1 MKSKFHGFKGPK
13 DFFNKMTKEF
23 IVNEGGTPSPTIFSY
38 IQSLGESLSNM
49 KSRTQSETRRLS
61 IAREHL
67 REIRKK
73 ARQLQ
78 EQVLLLEDQVR
89 VLEESKEG
97 RN

>member
-1 MKSKFHGFKGPK
+1 MG
-13 DFFNKMTKEF
+13 DFLNKLTKKF
-23 IVNEGGTPSPTIFSY
+23 IVSEGNPLSPTIFSY

-49 KSRTQSETRRLS
+49 NPKTQSESRRLS

-67 REIRKK
+67 REIRRK
-73 ARQLQ
+73 ARHLQ
-78 EQVLLLEDQVR
+78 ERVQVLEEQVR